1 MSSSAT
7 ETSRKVRPSRHTS
20 KITASMRNP
29 KPFNPALPQG
39 VKLAQVDLINKRYYR
54 AQIHSTDNG
63 HQVNAC
69 APLALSI
76 ILNKPFSEINAWL
89 KSLGAR
95 KSDTTGTY
103 THRVLDES
111 NGFKKVTY
119 SYPKWKTL
127 AAFARNEKS
136 GKFLVMV
143 DSHVVAVID
152 GVLYNTFAGGRRSR
166 IKSIYQYTK

>member
-1 MSSSAT
+1 
-7 ETSRKVRPSRHTS
+7 
-20 KITASMRNP
+20 MRNP

-63 HQVNAC
+63 HQVNSC

-76 ILNKPFSEINAWL
+76 VLNKPFSEINAWL

-95 KSDTTGTY
+95 KSDTTVTY
-103 THRVLDES
+103 IRKVLDEP
-111 NGFKKVTY
+111 NGFKNVTY
-119 SYPKWKTL
+119 KYAQWKTV
-127 AAFARNEKS
+127 AAFTRNEKS
-136 GKFLVMV
+136 GKFLVKV
-143 DSHVVAVID
+143 NRHLVAVID